1 MNYRTKST
9 NIIISGLM
17 IAIGLIIPTIFH
29 AAGLGGKIFLP
40 MHIPV
45 LLGGF
50 LLPPVYALLVGM
62 VTPIISSLLTGMP
75 PVFPMAII
83 MMFELGIYGLVASFF
98 YRRLRIPLIV
108 SLILSMIAG
117 RVMAG
122 LVVYILSLAFSIET
136 LGNPIM
142 FIKAGTILAIPGII
156 IQIILIP
163 VLMYAINKYTTINLD

>member
-108 SLILSMIAG
+108 SLIFSMIAG